1 MQLSSGTRLGPYEV
15 LSPLGA
21 GGMGE
26 VWRARDDRLGR
37 EVAIKVLSLDA
48 VGDAD
53 RIRRFQLEARSASAL
68 NHPAILTVHDFG
80 VEAGISYLVTELL
93 SGRTLREALAEG
105 PVPARRALD
114 WVVQIARGLAA
125 AHEKGIL
132 HRDLKPENLFVTDD
146 GRVKILD
153 FGIAKLMRPVGAPGA
168 EANTSVPTGTV
179 AGTLL
184 GTFGYMAPEQLRAE
198 AVDERAD
205 LFSLGCVLYEL
216 LSGRAA
222 FRRDTNADTFAA
234 TLTETPTLP
243 VGLDPRLEDL
253 LGRCL
258 ARDRQDRI
266 ATARRLVEEIDALQE
281 DGGRSITTGR
291 RAPPRKTGT
300 PDSVAVLPFVNE
312 SDDPEIEYLSD
323 GVAESLL
330 DALTRLPKLRVLA
343 QSTVMRFKTRLDEP
357 IEVGRELGVSA
368 VVTGRLRQR
377 GDSVRISCELVR
389 VSDGA
394 RLWGQRYER
403 ALTDLPAI
411 CGEIGA
417 RLTEHLRGKTAQRAR
432 KTAPRP
438 PAAGSPAY
446 QAYLRGRYLANRF
459 TPDSIR
465 SAVRQY
471 DAAIAL
477 EPANALAW
485 SGLADA
491 WAILGE
497 TKAIAPSESFP
508 RSKAAAL
515 RALELDAQQP
525 EAHVSLGLVR
535 WFWEWDWAGAESEFR
550 RALELAPG
558 YAMAHTWYGYLL
570 SGLGRPEEALAEMR
584 LALELDPLSLITL
597 TAAGGAY
604 FYAKRYEE
612 SVALHRR
619 ILDIDPEFMPA
630 RGDLGR
636 ALEYSGRTIE
646 AVEQYQ
652 RAIQL
657 AGMSMQGVSAG
668 LANAFVLAG
677 RTDEARAMLAE
688 LSRQRAERYVSPWAL
703 ASIYAGLGEREEAL
717 QWLERAFDE
726 HDSSLVWL
734 RVHPRFDALRDEPRF
749 QALLARL
756 KF

>member
-1 MQLSSGTRLGPYEV
+1 
-15 LSPLGA
+15 
-21 GGMGE
+21 MGE

-37 EVAIKVLSLDA
+37 DVAIKVLPA
-48 VGDAD
+48 EAAGDAD

-80 VEAGISYLVTELL
+80 VESGILYLVTELL
-93 SGRTLREALAEG
+93 SGRTVREVLVEG
-105 PVPARRALD
+105 PVATRRALD
-114 WVVQIARGLAA
+114 WAVQIGRGLAA

-153 FGIAKLMRPVGAPGA
+153 FGIAKLTLPLGPTVPD
-168 EANTSVPTGTV
+168 ANTGVPTGTEV
-179 AGTLL
+179 GTLL
-184 GTFGYMAPEQLRAE
+184 GTAGYMAPEQLRAQP
-198 AVDERAD
+198 VDERAD

-216 LSGRAA
+216 LSGKSA
-222 FRRDTNADTFAA
+222 FRRESSAETFAA
-234 TLTETPTLP
+234 TLTETPTTP
-243 VGLDPRLEDL
+243 GGLDPRLEDL

-258 ARDRQDRI
+258 ARDREDRI
-266 ATARRLVEEIDALQE
+266 ASARRLVEEIEAIREDA
-281 DGGRSITTGR
+281 GRSITTGR
-291 RAPPRKTGT
+291 KAAPRKTGT

-312 SDDPEIEYLSD
+312 SNDPEIDYLSD

-343 QSTVMRFKTRLDEP
+343 QSTVMRFKSRLDEP
-357 IEVGRELGVSA
+357 MEVGRELGVAA

-389 VSDGA
+389 VADGA

-403 ALTDLPAI
+403 VLADLPAT
-411 CGEIGA
+411 CDEIGEQ
-417 RLTEHLRGKTAQRAR
+417 LKEHLRGKTAPRAR
-432 KTAPRP
+432 KTVPRASP
-438 PAAGSPAY
+438 HGSPAY

-459 TPDSIR
+459 TPDSMR

-471 DAAIAL
+471 DEAIAL

-497 TKAIAPSESFP
+497 TKAIAPAESFP

-535 WFWEWDWAGAESEFR
+535 WFWEWAWAGAESDFR
-550 RALELAPG
+550 RAIELAPS

-570 SGLGRPEEALAEMR
+570 SGLGRPEESLAEMR
-584 LALELDPLSLITL
+584 VALELDPLSLITL
-597 TAAGGAY
+597 SAAGTAH

-612 SVALHRR
+612 AIALHRR

-630 RGDLGR
+630 RADLAR
-636 ALEYSGRTIE
+636 ALEYSGRTTE

-657 AGMSMQGVSAG
+657 AGASMQGVSAG
-668 LANAFVLAG
+668 LANALVIGG

-688 LSRQRAERYVSPWAL
+688 LSLRRKERYVSPWAL
-703 ASIYAGLGEREEAL
+703 ASIHAGLGEKDEAL
-717 QWLERAFDE
+717 LWLERAFDE
-726 HDSSLVWL
+726 RDSSLVWL
-734 RVHPRFDALRDEPRF
+734 KVHPRFDILRGEPRF

-756 KF
+756 SL

>member
-1 MQLSSGTRLGPYEV
+1 
-15 LSPLGA
+15 
-21 GGMGE
+21 
-26 VWRARDDRLGR
+26 
-37 EVAIKVLSLDA
+37 
-48 VGDAD
+48 
-53 RIRRFQLEARSASAL
+53 
-68 NHPAILTVHDFG
+68 
-80 VEAGISYLVTELL
+80 
-93 SGRTLREALAEG
+93 
-105 PVPARRALD
+105 
-114 WVVQIARGLAA
+114 
-125 AHEKGIL
+125 
-132 HRDLKPENLFVTDD
+132 
-146 GRVKILD
+146 
-153 FGIAKLMRPVGAPGA
+153 
-168 EANTSVPTGTV
+168 
-179 AGTLL
+179 
-184 GTFGYMAPEQLRAE
+184 
-198 AVDERAD
+198 
-205 LFSLGCVLYEL
+205 
-216 LSGRAA
+216 
-222 FRRDTNADTFAA
+222 
-234 TLTETPTLP
+234 
-243 VGLDPRLEDL
+243 
-253 LGRCL
+253 
-258 ARDRQDRI
+258 
-266 ATARRLVEEIDALQE
+266 
-281 DGGRSITTGR
+281 
-291 RAPPRKTGT
+291 
-300 PDSVAVLPFVNE
+300 
-312 SDDPEIEYLSD
+312 
-323 GVAESLL
+323 
-330 DALTRLPKLRVLA
+330 
-343 QSTVMRFKTRLDEP
+343 MRFKTRLDEP

-389 VSDGA
+389 VADGA

-403 ALTDLPAI
+403 ALADLPAI
-411 CGEIGA
+411 CDEIGA
-417 RLTEHLRGKTAQRAR
+417 RLTEHLRGKAAQRAR

-471 DAAIAL
+471 DEAIAL

-703 ASIYAGLGEREEAL
+703 ASIYAGLGESEEAL

-734 RVHPRFDALRDEPRF
+734 KVHPRFDLLRGEPRF
-749 QALLARL
+749 EELLARL

>member
-1 MQLSSGTRLGPYEV
+1 MPLLPGTRLGPYEV

-26 VWRARDDRLGR
+26 VWRAKDERLGR
-37 EVAIKVLSLDA
+37 EVAIKVLAIESA
-48 VGDAD
+48 GNAD

-80 VEAGISYLVTELL
+80 VEAGVPYLVTELL
-93 SGRTLREALAEG
+93 SGRTVREVLLEG
-105 PVPARRALD
+105 PVATRRALD
-114 WVVQIARGLAA
+114 WTVQIARGLAA

-153 FGIAKLMRPVGAPGA
+153 FGIAKLTLPLGPPGRDV
-168 EANTSVPTGTV
+168 NTAVPTGTE
-179 AGTLL
+179 AGTIL
-184 GTFGYMAPEQLRAE
+184 GTAGYMAPEQLRAQP
-198 AVDERAD
+198 VDERAD

-216 LSGRAA
+216 LSGKSA
-222 FRRDTNADTFAA
+222 FRRESNAETFAA
-234 TLTETPTLP
+234 TLTETPTTP
-243 VGLDPRLEDL
+243 GGLDPRLEDL

-258 ARDRQDRI
+258 ARDREDRL
-266 ATARRLVEEIDALQE
+266 ASARRLVEEIEAIRQDE
-281 DGGRSITTGR
+281 GRSLTTGR
-291 RAPPRKTGT
+291 RTAPRKTGA

-312 SDDPEIEYLSD
+312 SGDPEIEYLSD

-343 QSTVMRFKTRLDEP
+343 QSTVMRFRARLDEP
-357 IEVGRELGVSA
+357 LEVGRELGVSA

-377 GDSVRISCELVR
+377 GESVRISCELVR
-389 VSDGA
+389 VADGA

-403 ALTDLPAI
+403 ALADLAAV
-411 CGEIGA
+411 CDEIGA
-417 RLTEHLRGKTAQRAR
+417 QLTEHLRGKAQRAR
-432 KTAPRP
+432 KTVLRP
-438 PAAGSPAY
+438 PAAGTPAY

-459 TPDSIR
+459 TPDSMR

-471 DAAIAL
+471 DEAIAL

-497 TKAIAPSESFP
+497 TKAIAPADAFP

-515 RALELDAQQP
+515 RALELDAQEP

-550 RALELAPG
+550 RAIELAPG

-570 SGLGRPEEALAEMR
+570 SGLGRPEEALGEMR

-597 TAAGGAY
+597 SVGGAAH

-612 SVALHRR
+612 AVALHRR

-630 RGDLGR
+630 RGDLAR
-636 ALEYSGRTIE
+636 ALEYSGRTTE
-646 AVEQYQ
+646 AMEQYE

-657 AGMSMQGVSAG
+657 AGASMQGVSAG
-668 LANAFVLAG
+668 LANALVVAG

-688 LSRQRAERYVSPWAL
+688 LSRRRTERYVSAWAL
-703 ASIYAGLGEREEAL
+703 ASIHAGLGEKEEAL
-717 QWLERAFDE
+717 HWLDRAFE
-726 HDSSLVWL
+726 ERDSSLVWL
-734 RVHPRFDALRDEPRF
+734 KVHPRFDALRGEPRF
-749 QALLARL
+749 EALLERMR
-756 KF
+756 F

>member
-1 MQLSSGTRLGPYEV
+1 
-15 LSPLGA
+15 
-21 GGMGE
+21 MGE

-37 EVAIKVLSLDA
+37 EVAIKVLPADA

-53 RIRRFQLEARSASAL
+53 RRRRFEIEARSASAL

-80 VEAGISYLVTELL
+80 VESGVPYLVTELL
-93 SGRTLREALAEG
+93 SGRTLREVLVDG
-105 PVPARRALD
+105 PVAIRRALD
-114 WVVQIARGLAA
+114 WTAQIARGLAA

-153 FGIAKLMRPVGAPGA
+153 FGIAKLTHPVSASSPA
-168 EANTSVPTGTV
+168 VNTAVPTGTEV
-179 AGTLL
+179 GTLL
-184 GTFGYMAPEQLRAE
+184 GTVGYMAPEQLRAQP
-198 AVDERAD
+198 VDERAD

-216 LSGRAA
+216 LSGRKA
-222 FRRDTNADTFAA
+222 FQRDSSADTFAA

-243 VGLDPRLEDL
+243 AGLDPRLEDL
-253 LGRCL
+253 LSRCL
-258 ARDRQDRI
+258 ARSREDRI
-266 ATARRLVEEIDALQE
+266 ASARRFVEEIEALRA

-291 RAPPRKTGT
+291 RAATRKTGT

-312 SDDPEIEYLSD
+312 SNDPEIEYLSD

-330 DALTRLPKLRVLA
+330 DTLTRLPKLRVLA
-343 QSTVMRFKTRLDEP
+343 QSTVMRFKTRLGEP
-357 IEVGRELGVSA
+357 IEVGRELGVGA

-377 GDSVRISCELVR
+377 GDSVRVSCELVR
-389 VSDGA
+389 VADGA

-403 ALTDLPAI
+403 AIADLPAI
-411 CGEIGA
+411 CDEIGT
-417 RLTEHLRGKTAQRAR
+417 RLTEHLRGKSAQRGG
-432 KTAPRP
+432 KTAPRA

-446 QAYLRGRYLANRF
+446 QAYLRGRYLWNRF
-459 TPDSIR
+459 TPDSMR

-471 DAAIAL
+471 DEAIAL

-497 TKAIAPSESFP
+497 TKVIAPAEAFP
-508 RSKAAAL
+508 RSKEAAL
-515 RALELDAQQP
+515 RALELDARQP

-535 WFWEWDWAGAESEFR
+535 WFWEWDWAASESEFR
-550 RALELAPG
+550 RAVELAPG

-570 SGLGRPEEALAEMR
+570 SGLSRHEDSLAEMR
-584 LALELDPLSLITL
+584 VALELDPLSLITL
-597 TAAGGAY
+597 SAAGASH

-612 SVALHRR
+612 AVALHRR

-630 RGDLGR
+630 RSDLAR
-636 ALEYSGRTIE
+636 ALEYSGRTTE

-657 AGMSMQGVSAG
+657 AGTSMQGASAG
-668 LANAFVLAG
+668 LANALVVAG
-677 RTDEARAMLAE
+677 RGDEARAMLTE
-688 LSRQRAERYVSPWAL
+688 LSRRRMERYVSPWAL
-703 ASIYAGLGEREEAL
+703 ASIHAGLGETGEAFD
-717 QWLERAFDE
+717 WLERAFDE

-734 RVHPRFDALRDEPRF
+734 KVHPRFDALRGEPRF
-749 QALLARL
+749 ESLLARL
-756 KF
+756 RL